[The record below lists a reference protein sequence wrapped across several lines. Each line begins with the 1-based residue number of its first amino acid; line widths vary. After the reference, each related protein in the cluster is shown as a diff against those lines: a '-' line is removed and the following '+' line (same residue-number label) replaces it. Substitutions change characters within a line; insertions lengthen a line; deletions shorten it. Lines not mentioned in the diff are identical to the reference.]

1 MRNAYSYIRMST
13 DVQLKG
19 DSLRRQLEASAAYA
33 KENSLNLID
42 HVADH
47 QLQDIGVSGY
57 KGQNAITGVLAR
69 FLDALKAGD
78 IPNDSVLLI
87 ESLDRLSRDRISGA
101 LTLFLT
107 ILEHGIEIVTLAD
120 RQIYTKT
127 IINQNPG
134 QLFVSLGI
142 MMRANDESEM
152 KSKRIT
158 AVWEHKRS
166 IAATKPM
173 TSICPA
179 WLRLSK
185 STGEFVEIPE
195 KVEIVRKIFSM
206 CISTCGLYAIA
217 RHLNDSA
224 VPVFGRSKFWHMSYV
239 NKILSNRAV
248 LGEFQ
253 PKKRVNGRPSIV
265 GDPIAD
271 YFPPI
276 IGDQEFNL
284 ARAAL
289 VGRSTGASGRKG
301 KSFTNLFS
309 GLLFCG
315 SCGSRI
321 MLKDRGDGS
330 KSAKTYVCSR
340 QHAKADCAMSEWR
353 QDEVEAT
360 LLRHLGDIDFS
371 SLEGSS
377 LRSKKVELANEIR
390 SLGIAVV
397 EVEKHI
403 DRNIDFVQN
412 TELNKAMQQKLST
425 ELNRLDSD
433 LIAKRARLAAAQ
445 AELDGCEET
454 ERQMGSKH
462 LQKLLTELRAK
473 HDDYEYRAKFN
484 NALRMAIGSI
494 ELAKDHFVFHPWE
507 YDENGAEVQAF
518 RNAKPSRQKISM
530 RELLKR
536 KKFASFCEDLARR
549 IVVKYKN
556 GAVRHV
562 EVGTGLTYK
571 TPNFKRRPAPTL
583 TNLEST
589 DSASLLANSPP
600 TETKKNSRRTVF
612 WSPEELPAVPPK
624 KNSQRATT

>member
-13 DVQLKG
+13 DMQIHG
-19 DSLRRQLEASAAYA
+19 DSLRRQLEASETYA
-33 KENSLNLID
+33 KQNSLNLID
-42 HVADH
+42 HVADR
-47 QLQDIGVSGY
+47 QLRDIGVSGY
-57 KGQNAITGVLAR
+57 KGQNAISGVLSA
-69 FLDALKAGD
+69 FLKALTAGD
-78 IPNDSVLLI
+78 IPSNSVLLV
-87 ESLDRLSRDRISGA
+87 ESLDRLSRDQISSA
-101 LTLFLT
+101 LTQFLT

-120 RQIYTKT
+120 RQIYTKA

-166 IAATKPM
+166 IAATKPI

-179 WLRLSK
+179 WLQMSK
-185 STGEFVEIPE
+185 STGHFVEIPE
-195 KVEIVRKIFSM
+195 KVAVVRQIFSM
-206 CISTCGLYAIA
+206 CITTCGLYAIA
-217 RHLNDSA
+217 RHLNDQT
-224 VPVFGRSKFWHMSYV
+224 VPVFGRAKFWHMSYI

-253 PKKRVNGRPSIV
+253 PKKRVDGRPSVV
-265 GDPIAD
+265 GDPITD
-271 YFPPI
+271 YFPRI
-276 IGDQEFNL
+276 ISDQEFNL

-289 VGRSTGASGRKG
+289 AGRSSGASGRKG

-309 GLLFCG
+309 GLLFCA

-330 KSAKTYVCSR
+330 NSAKTYVCSR
-340 QHAKADCAMSEWR
+340 QHAKADCSMSEWR
-353 QDEVEAT
+353 QDQVEST

-377 LRSKKVELANEIR
+377 LRSKKVELTNEIT
-390 SLGIAVV
+390 SLGIEIAD
-397 EVEKHI
+397 VEKHI
-403 DRNIDFVQN
+403 VRNIDFVQN
-412 TELNKAMQQKLST
+412 TELNKAVQQKLST

-433 LIAKRARLAAAQ
+433 LIAKRARLTAAQ
-445 AELDGCEET
+445 AELHGCDET

-462 LQKLLTELRAK
+462 LQQLLTELK
-473 HDDYEYRAKFN
+473 TKSDDYEYRAKFN
-484 NALRMAIGSI
+484 NALRMAITSI
-494 ELAKDHFVFHPWE
+494 ELAKDNFVFHPWE
-507 YDENGAEVQAF
+507 YDENGSEVLAF
-518 RNAKPSRQKISM
+518 RNAKPSRQKLSM

-549 IVVKYKN
+549 IIVKYKT

-571 TPNFKRRPAPTL
+571 TPNFKRRPTL
-583 TNLEST
+583 SVT
-589 DSASLLANSPP
+589 A
-600 TETKKNSRRTVF
+600 
-612 WSPEELPAVPPK
+612 
-624 KNSQRATT
+624 